1 MIRYKVKIIN
11 RNMGNGMNKVIPG
24 LYIGNFRDAQNKEQ
38 LEKNNITHILAIYDN
53 AKPILQD
60 KVYLCIRAS
69 DTPEQ
74 DLSPFFQECSDFIH
88 TASLAGV
95 SRSVTV
101 SVAYIMSVTD
111 HSWRDTLNAVRQS
124 RSVASPNFGFQRQL
138 QVFENNKVVQERH
151 RMTSS
156 FGDVNKAKDQSAIQR
171 LVDDHN
177 RKEEERKNSSPP
189 KEQGSGS
196 TNSSFPLNKPDDV
209 LSYDYKRKKRG
220 GMIVDLDTE

>member
-1 MIRYKVKIIN
+1 
-11 RNMGNGMNKVIPG
+11 MGNGMNKIIPG

-74 DLSPFFQECSDFIH
+74 DLVKHFMFTFIYTAPNYIIANLTH
-88 TASLAGV
+88 TRYSLAGV

-138 QVFENNKVVQERH
+138 QAFENNKVVQERQ

-156 FGDVNKAKDQSAIQR
+156 FGDVNKAKDQSAIQK

-209 LSYDYKRKKRG
+209 LSYDYKSKKRG